1 MRPGDRS
8 DGQFDLRERTK
19 RGRGDVGRCAGQTT
33 KGVFPKPRMVKDAG
47 DYFGMR
53 GLNLECSNAAYED
66 GGITHD
72 QPRHRVWAK
81 KTGVAPVASSPIQR
95 VRRMS
100 EEIVCSVDN
109 SLAQR

>member
-1 MRPGDRS
+1 
-8 DGQFDLRERTK
+8 
-19 RGRGDVGRCAGQTT
+19 
-33 KGVFPKPRMVKDAG
+33 MVKDAG

-53 GLNLECSNAAYED
+53 GLNQECSNAAYED

-100 EEIVCSVDN
+100 EEIVGSVDN
-109 SLAQR
+109 SLAQRQEEQGDLVPSIRRPRSSGREFWPRSWEIRFRGHLA